1 VIWGSR
7 VYVTTAVSEG
17 ETNDLRTGLY
27 GDVDSV
33 DDESQ
38 HEFCLI
44 CLDKET
50 GQVLW
55 QRTAYKSVP
64 AVKRHLKS
72 THANPTVATDGER
85 VIAFFGS
92 EGLYC
97 FDTQGDLKW
106 SRQFGLLDSGW
117 FYDRGYQWGFGSS
130 PVIHRNLVFVQCD
143 VQDDSFLAALDVDTG
158 DTVWKV
164 DRDEIPT
171 WSTPTVCV
179 TPDGPLVVTNG
190 TRFVRGNDAESGR
203 LKWQLGDNSEIAVP
217 TPFVARQLIFVASGY
232 RPVQPI
238 RAVRLLARGDLTKS
252 DKHPSDE
259 PAISSELSAADG
271 LAWSHPRGGPYMPTP
286 IVYREY
292 LYTCANN
299 GVVTCYHATTGTQ
312 IKRRRLRGGSATS
325 FVASPVAG
333 DGHLY
338 LTSEEGD
345 VFVLKA
351 GPELATSHVNPL
363 GEPCLATP
371 AISEGVIF
379 FRTKD
384 HLVAVD
390 QSLSFEEL
398 KVLEARD
405 PTTADGTAD
414 SGD

>member
-1 VIWGSR
+1 
-7 VYVTTAVSEG
+7 
-17 ETNDLRTGLY
+17 
-27 GDVDSV
+27 
-33 DDESQ
+33 
-38 HEFCLI
+38 
-44 CLDKET
+44 
-50 GQVLW
+50 
-55 QRTAYKSVP
+55 
-64 AVKRHLKS
+64 
-72 THANPTVATDGER
+72 
-85 VIAFFGS
+85 
-92 EGLYC
+92 
-97 FDTQGDLKW
+97 
-106 SRQFGLLDSGW
+106 
-117 FYDRGYQWGFGSS
+117 
-130 PVIHRNLVFVQCD
+130 VIHRNLVFVQCD

-390 QSLSFEEL
+390 QSLSVEEL
-398 KVLEARD
+398 KALEARD
-405 PTTADGTAD
+405 PTMADGTAD